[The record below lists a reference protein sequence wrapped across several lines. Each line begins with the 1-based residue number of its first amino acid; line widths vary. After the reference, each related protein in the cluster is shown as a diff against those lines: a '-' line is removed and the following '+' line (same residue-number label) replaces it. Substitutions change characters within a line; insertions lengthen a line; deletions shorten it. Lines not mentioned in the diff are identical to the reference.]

1 MVIFRC
7 KYYPL
12 FLQEAEKIGIA
23 GRTGAGKSSI
33 VLGLFRIIEP
43 TNGTIF
49 IDNVD
54 VSKIG
59 LATLRSNITIIP
71 QDPVLFTG
79 TLRFNVDP
87 FNHHSDQQ
95 IWSALKLSHLMR
107 FVSSLPEGLEYKI
120 SEGGSNISVGQKQ
133 LLCLARAILRKTK
146 ILILDEAT
154 AAVDMETDNLI
165 QDTIRSEFKECTII
179 TIAHR
184 INTIIDYN
192 RIMVLD
198 QGHLVEFDSP
208 RNLMEQRESLFYSM
222 AKESG
227 LLGKM
232 INAPPKNKFTS
243 FSKT

>member
-1 MVIFRC
+1 M
-7 KYYPL
+7 
-12 FLQEAEKIGIA
+12 
-23 GRTGAGKSSI
+23 
-33 VLGLFRIIEP
+33 IEP

-49 IDNVD
+49 IDQFD
-54 VSKIG
+54 ITKIG
-59 LATLRSNITIIP
+59 LASLRSKLTIIP
-71 QDPVLFTG
+71 QDPILFTG
-79 TLRFNVDP
+79 SLRFNVDP
-87 FNHHSDQQ
+87 FDRHSDQE
-95 IWSALKLSHLMR
+95 IWTALKLSHLTN
-107 FVSSLPEGLEYKI
+107 FISSLPEGLHHQI

-133 LLCLARAILRKTK
+133 LVCLARAILRKTK

-154 AAVDMETDNLI
+154 AAVDIETDNLI

-208 RNLMEQRESLFYSM
+208 RNLLARKDSLFHSM
-222 AKESG
+222 AKEDG

-232 INAPPKNKFTS
+232 IDAPPKNKFN
-243 FSKT
+243 

>member
-1 MVIFRC
+1 M
-7 KYYPL
+7 
-12 FLQEAEKIGIA
+12 
-23 GRTGAGKSSI
+23 
-33 VLGLFRIIEP
+33 FRIIEP
-43 TNGTIF
+43 SNGTIF

-54 VSKIG
+54 GSKIG

-87 FNHHSDQQ
+87 FNHHSDEQ
-95 IWSALKLSHLMR
+95 IWSALKLSHLMSY
-107 FVSSLPEGLEYKI
+107 VSSLREGLEYTI
-120 SEGGSNISVGQKQ
+120 SEGGSNISVGLKQ

-154 AAVDMETDNLI
+154 SAVDMETDNLI
-165 QDTIRSEFKECTII
+165 QETIRSAFNECTII

-192 RIMVLD
+192 RIMILD
-198 QGHLVEFDSP
+198 QGHLIEFDSP
-208 RNLMEQRESLFYSM
+208 QKLMEQRESLFYSM

-227 LLGKM
+227 LLGTV
-232 INAPPKNKFTS
+232 INAPPKNKFTL
-243 FSKT
+243 FSET